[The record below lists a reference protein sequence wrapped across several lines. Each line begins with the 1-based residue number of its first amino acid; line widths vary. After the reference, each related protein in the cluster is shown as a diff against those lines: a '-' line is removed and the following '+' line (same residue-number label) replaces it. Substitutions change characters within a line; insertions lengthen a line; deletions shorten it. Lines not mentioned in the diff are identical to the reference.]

1 MTNEDIPNLPE
12 YNDSALDQAF
22 AALAEQATG
31 EAAAITGNDDLEAF
45 PCAG

>member
-22 AALAEQATG
+22 AALAKQATD
-31 EAAAITGNDDLEAF
+31 EAAAI
-45 PCAG
+45 AG